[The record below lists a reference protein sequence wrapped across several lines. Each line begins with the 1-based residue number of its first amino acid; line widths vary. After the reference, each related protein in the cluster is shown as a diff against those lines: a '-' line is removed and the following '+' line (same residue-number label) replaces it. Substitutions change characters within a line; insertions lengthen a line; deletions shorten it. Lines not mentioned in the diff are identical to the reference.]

1 MQQSRVAR
9 LWRMRNHGG
18 TDSSKMADWAQGY
31 QLTSLKETL
40 KDVNF
45 FAPAAH
51 RAAGAKRLFSFFQKH
66 TTVKYL

>member
-40 KDVNF
+40 KDVKNSRLRR
-45 FAPAAH
+45 FAPQARSACS
-51 RAAGAKRLFSFFQKH
+51 LFQKH